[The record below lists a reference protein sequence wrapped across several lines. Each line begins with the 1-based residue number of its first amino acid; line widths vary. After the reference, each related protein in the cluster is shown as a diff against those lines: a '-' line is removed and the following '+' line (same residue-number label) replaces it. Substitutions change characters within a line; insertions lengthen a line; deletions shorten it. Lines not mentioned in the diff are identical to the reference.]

1 MKRTPLSIGST
12 IQAKGGSSYTYIID
26 RVIGD
31 GASSIVYEAH
41 YIDSAYG
48 RHDVR
53 LKECYPYASDIQRI
67 ETELVWANAETATN
81 DKIAFTTAYHKLLDF
96 QNTTKLRNS
105 TAHIFDLCEANGT
118 LYSVMDVN
126 EGQTFEQDKSEK
138 LSDILKTTLALA
150 RVVEKY
156 HNNGYLHL
164 DIKPSNFL
172 VIPETRELVILFDV
186 DSVTSMEDIASGKV
200 KCVSYS
206 KGWAAPEQMQ
216 GQIDKLSP
224 ATDIFSIGAILF
236 QKVMGRAVEN
246 EDIGIFADWDFDGK
260 MFEKVNPKIKRL
272 LRGIFHK
279 TLAANIKKRYQST
292 QALIATLDEAVKV
305 ADQIQYIR
313 SYYPAADT
321 LFIGRNAELQSI
333 QDAFDNGKKCVI
345 IQGYMGMGKSS
356 IAIQY
361 AYLHSKNY
369 DNICWARYYESSQ
382 SESVSCDDKL
392 KIQLN
397 NLIEN
402 GETQDPNTSF
412 IKFATSQT
420 LVIIDNYDVDG
431 LTQYVKDLL
440 ATGCKI
446 LITTRTVFKNLGEDI
461 HSISLGGL
469 QQNELLT
476 IFESISEQQYEDTE
490 RLFEFFESQDN
501 LTYSIILGAG
511 QIKESC
517 ISLDEYLDDI
527 YSEDYSENVVYDSY
541 EDQVLNHHRRT
552 ARLHL
557 LNEEQ
562 LETLRT
568 VFVMSYAINSQT
580 RFSTSSN
587 GVFDRAVFK
596 AYTQMNLNALN
607 SLIRSRIVLEELDGT
622 LSLHPSVQKLVEE
635 DYQPSCDNCQ
645 HLYNN
650 ISSRLDFTINQSI
663 LECGVVIDIENGKN
677 HEDDIAIVHELFD
690 IYTWLCD
697 SDPKKAKHLY
707 NLFAML
713 NEYDT
718 AQETLSW
725 NPEENK
731 YWHLEW
737 VNREYFVRQL
747 YNAMQT
753 NEGLNLLENDKYI
766 DPQYPAPQYDTKCR
780 ANFFIIDV
788 CRHLLIEMIDDY
800 SNFTSTLAY
809 FAVSVRNL
817 VTPIIRKEISNS
829 CDVTV
834 LTRIIQMC
842 KPLFYNCL
850 PITEDG
856 MYIEWCEKVDE
867 YPLGEGL
874 LDEEYPFSI
883 PICAW
888 QSETTYVLYQL
899 INLTLLAWLH
909 HYSIT
914 PADSEAIVEQA
925 KDISAWSSRISTQ
938 LYRIDKR
945 FNTFFDFYAETPKHY
960 NGVKDVDEKYISENL
975 VFVDFGF
982 DEAEPQYVSEILST
996 IEKSRKPYYL
1006 YSLILD
1012 RAFPLTNVAYD
1023 LLIKADLGSM
1033 IREDSRLNN
1042 TQKSKLLKRALE
1054 QFLAYEE
1061 SYDTTDVKRLA
1072 SAKCYRLS
1080 QSGDLLVSE
1089 DEDNSIE
1096 YTHHIVF
1103 LWYQIIRGLFNDVKL
1118 SKQYMSNIISSVQ
1131 RKYISAQ
1138 NTFFD
1143 LTLYDEYERCL
1154 IKDIPEFSCPIETTL
1169 FEMFISTG
1177 ITGQKYEAI
1186 LSDSVYKLVHGIEL
1200 NYDQKTIKKAI
1211 KSFIAN
1217 KGDDYNPFDYEL
1229 LEYWSLL

>member
-41 YIDSAYG
+41 YVDNSNHKHCI
-48 RHDVR
+48 R
-53 LKECYPYASDIQRI
+53 LKECYPYQSSIERI
-67 ETELVWANAETATN
+67 GNDLVWTNENERTSDTVAFKNGYDALMKDQKSNFIVHAFDQFESNNTMYIVMDANEGVTF
-81 DKIAFTTAYHKLLDF
+81 DKTDFDSLKDILSTIKLL
-96 QNTTKLRNS
+96 
-105 TAHIFDLCEANGT
+105 AHVVGE
-118 LYSVMDVN
+118 YH
-126 EGQTFEQDKSEK
+126 QKS
-138 LSDILKTTLALA
+138 
-150 RVVEKY
+150 
-156 HNNGYLHL
+156 YLHL

-172 VIPETRELVILFDV
+172 VYPRPSEHIVLFDV
-186 DSVTSMEDIASGKV
+186 DSVTSMEDIATGKV
-200 KCVSYS
+200 KCISYS

-216 GQIDKLSP
+216 GRIDKLCP
-224 ATDIFSIGAILF
+224 ATDIYSIGAILF
-236 QKVMGRAVEN
+236 QKVMGRSVEN
-246 EDIGIFADWDFDGK
+246 EDIGIFADWNFDGE
-260 MFEKVNPKIKRL
+260 MFKKVNPKIKRL
-272 LRGIFHK
+272 LREIFHK

-292 QALIATLDEAVKV
+292 QALIAILDEAVKV

-333 QDAFDNGKKCVI
+333 QEAFDNGKKCVI

-361 AYLHSKNY
+361 ARLHSKDY
-369 DNICWARYYESSQ
+369 DNICWAKYYESSQ

-402 GETQDPNTSF
+402 SETQDPNTSF
-412 IKFATSQT
+412 IKLVTPQT

-431 LTQYVKDLL
+431 MTQYVKDLL
-440 ATGCKI
+440 AAECKV

-461 HSISLGGL
+461 HSISLAAL
-469 QQNELLT
+469 NQNELLS
-476 IFESISEQQYEDTE
+476 IFESISEQHYEDTD

-527 YSEDYSENVVYDSY
+527 YSDNYSENVIYDNY

-557 LNEEQ
+557 LNESQ
-562 LETLRT
+562 LESLRT

-580 RFSTSSN
+580 RFSASHN

-596 AYTQMNLNALN
+596 AYTKMNLNALN
-607 SLIRSRIVLEELDGT
+607 SLIRSRIVLEGADGT

-635 DYQPSCDNCQ
+635 DCQPSCDNCP

-650 ISSRLDFTINQSI
+650 IADRLDFTIDQSI
-663 LECGVVIDIENGKN
+663 LECGVVMDIEKGKN
-677 HEDDIAIVHELFD
+677 HEEDIAMVHELFD
-690 IYTWLCD
+690 VYTWLCD
-697 SDPKKAKHLY
+697 SDPKKTKHLY

-725 NPEENK
+725 DPEDNE

-747 YNAMQT
+747 YNAMHT
-753 NEGLNLLENDKYI
+753 DEGMSLLGDDKYT
-766 DPQYPAPQYDTKCR
+766 DPQYPAPSFDAKCR
-780 ANFFIIDV
+780 VNFFIIDV

-809 FAVSVRNL
+809 FAVSVSNL
-817 VTPIIRKEISNS
+817 VTPIIQKEISNS

-850 PITEDG
+850 PITENG
-856 MYIEWCEKVDE
+856 MYIEWCEKAE
-867 YPLGEGL
+867 GYPLGEGL
-874 LDEEYPFSI
+874 LDEEYPFSV

-888 QSETTYVLYQL
+888 KSETTYVLYQL

-914 PADSEAIVEQA
+914 PADSEEIAEQA

-945 FNTFFDFYAETPKHY
+945 FNTFFDFYAETPKYY
-960 NGVKDVDEKYISENL
+960 NGVKNVDEKYISENL
-975 VFVDFGF
+975 AFVDFGF

-1023 LLIKADLGSM
+1023 LLIDADVCSM
-1033 IREDSRLNN
+1033 IRDDSRLNN

-1054 QFLAYEE
+1054 QFLEYQE
-1061 SYDTTDVKRLA
+1061 SYDSTDVKRLT
-1072 SAKCYRLS
+1072 STKCYGLS
-1080 QSGDLLVSE
+1080 QSGDLMVVGN
-1089 DEDNSIE
+1089 DENAIE
-1096 YTHHIVF
+1096 YTNHIVF
-1103 LWYQIIRGLFNDVKL
+1103 LWYQIIRGLFNNVKL
-1118 SKQYMSNIISSVQ
+1118 SKQYMLDTVSSIQ
-1131 RKYISAQ
+1131 RKYISTQ
-1138 NTFFD
+1138 NAFFD
-1143 LTLYDEYERCL
+1143 LTLYEEYKRCL
-1154 IKDIPEFSCPIETTL
+1154 IKDIPEFSCPIETSL
-1169 FEMFISTG
+1169 LEMFMSMG
-1177 ITGQKYEAI
+1177 ITGKRYEAI

-1211 KSFIAN
+1211 KSFIDN
-1217 KGDDYNPFDYEL
+1217 EGDGYNPFDYEL
-1229 LEYWSLL
+1229 LEYWNLL